1 MSGFIVVVATLVYF
15 SAVAF
20 LLLFANQVGDNDELA
35 DDMDDD
41 TALGL
46 RKSSPVSRF
55 FYALLTMFNM
65 GILGNFSTEGF
76 ASSANQE
83 WTTILFII
91 YMVLVMVVA
100 LNAVI
105 AVLGDSFEKVQERKT
120 AEQNR
125 ERAGLIIEYYD
136 TMSVKQRNDLEIETT
151 WTHSL
156 VPQSEYSAGGDEQ
169 WVGKIKAI
177 NKTINKSSA
186 DMSVRMNRLELTMGT
201 LQADL
206 NHTREEMV
214 EKLNA
219 VLAAVDAKI

>member
-1 MSGFIVVVATLVYF
+1 MQESKEAKTNQLRARFVVEYL
-15 SAVAF
+15 SM
-20 LLLFANQVGDNDELA
+20 LPDQKRRE
-35 DDMDDD
+35 
-41 TALGL
+41 
-46 RKSSPVSRF
+46 
-55 FYALLTMFNM
+55 
-65 GILGNFSTEGF
+65 I
-76 ASSANQE
+76 
-83 WTTILFII
+83 
-91 YMVLVMVVA
+91 
-100 LNAVI
+100 
-105 AVLGDSFEKVQERKT
+105 
-120 AEQNR
+120 
-125 ERAGLIIEYYD
+125 ERA
-136 TMSVKQRNDLEIETT
+136 ST
-151 WTHSL
+151 WTHQL